1 MDGNMIE
8 ILNDLYTFIV
18 SGVAISLLIA
28 ALFVWYCVHKD
39 MKEKEMFDEK
49 YRKNRTI
56 KDIIWQLR
64 KK

>member
-1 MDGNMIE
+1 MDGYMIE
-8 ILNDLYTFIV
+8 LFNDLYTFIM

-49 YRKNRTI
+49 YRKNRDVEN
-56 KDIIWQLR
+56 KWD
-64 KK
+64 K

>member
-1 MDGNMIE
+1 MIE
-8 ILNDLYTFIV
+8 LLSDLYAFIM
-18 SGVAISLLIA
+18 SGIAIGFVIA

-39 MKEKEMFDEK
+39 MKEREAFDEK

>member
-8 ILNDLYTFIV
+8 LLNDIYIFIM

-39 MKEKEMFDEK
+39 MKEREAFDEK
-49 YRKNRTI
+49 YRKNRDVEN
-56 KDIIWQLR
+56 KWDR
-64 KK
+64 

>member
-1 MDGNMIE
+1 MIE
-8 ILNDLYTFIV
+8 LLNDIYIF
-18 SGVAISLLIA
+18 AISGIAISFLIA

-39 MKEKEMFDEK
+39 MKEREAFDEK